1 MFQAVI
7 ESSAVVDWSS
17 LKPGS
22 LLLGVDAHAPVDVIA
37 SSAVSGTTSY
47 NVVYRR
53 IDGSTGIFVAD
64 ERTTGITLLDRAGRW
79 TFDGDPALFRLV
91 TEAHRIRLA
100 YLFDPLLA
108 VHTSLVEPLPHQITA
123 VYHELLTRQPLRY
136 LLADDPGAGKTI
148 MTGLFIREL
157 IARGDLQRCLIV
169 APGSLVEQWQDE
181 LETKFHL
188 RFAILTSD
196 QLEAGGA
203 RWFEEH
209 PLAIARLDKLSRD
222 EDLQARL
229 RHVTPWDLI
238 VVDEAHK
245 MSATVFGTEVKR
257 TKRYQLGQ
265 LLISLTRHFLLL
277 TATPHNGKEADFQ
290 LFLALLDPDRFEGK
304 YRAEHGHID
313 QRDVADL
320 MRRLVKED
328 LLRFDGRRLFPERR
342 ASTVDFALSPLERE
356 LYDAVTN
363 YVRNE
368 FNRADRLDSD
378 RRRGNVGFA
387 MTVLQRRLASSTAA
401 IAASL
406 TRRRERLEN
415 RLKAEPATATQP
427 AEVDLDDL
435 DDIDDLPDDEAEATT
450 EQVVDEATAART
462 IEELRAEID
471 LLRDLEA
478 LADRVRRDPNSDRKW
493 QQLAQILGGDILTDG
508 NFQRRKFVIFT
519 EHRDTLE
526 YLVRR
531 LRSLRGRHDAVVAI
545 HGGMHREARREAE
558 AGFKNDPAVEILVA
572 TDAAGE
578 GINLQRA
585 HLMANYDLPWN
596 PNRIEQRFGRIHRI
610 GQTEVCHL
618 WNLVALETREGDV
631 FHKLFEKVEKQREV
645 LGDGVFDILGMC
657 FRNESLRDL
666 LLEAIRYGDK
676 PEVRARSEER
686 LDNLLDVARAKQL
699 MEERALAADSMDL
712 RMVQE
717 VRAEMERIEA
727 RRLQPHFIRSFFL
740 EAFRRLGGSVRQ
752 AEAGRYEVTHVP
764 PAVRTHAQ
772 NVLAAPIP
780 RRYERI
786 AFEKTLLTGPPLAE
800 FVCPG
805 HPLLDSVVALTVGTL
820 EEAVRNGVTLV
831 DPTDTGREPRLLFI
845 FESTLQD
852 ARTGRDGRNET
863 VSRELHFV
871 ERRADGSTK
880 SAGYAPHLDYR
891 APTSEEASSLKGSS
905 ATVSGADAEE
915 AAHAFATTTLLP
927 NQLAEVEARTR
938 SRVERVRAAVR
949 DRLTKEITFRETRAM
964 QLQADERAGKQIRVN
979 WRREEQWA
987 DELRTRLN
995 RRMDD
1000 LSNQE
1005 RLSALP
1011 PRLLGCAVVVPIGYF
1026 AAEANA
1032 PDTAA
1037 RAEVE
1042 RLAMAAV
1049 MRAERALG
1057 FEPRDVSADNL
1068 GYDIESAIPNSGR
1081 LRFIEVKGRDAEA
1094 PVITVT
1100 KNEILTALNKP
1111 EDFILA
1117 LVPVKPSAAAAPR
1130 YLRRPFGKEPD
1141 FGATSVNYDFD
1152 ELLSRA
1158 TNPS

>member
-1 MFQAVI
+1 VI
-7 ESSAVVDWSS
+7 DSRAVVDWST
-17 LKPGS
+17 LKAGS
-22 LLLGVDAHAPVDVIA
+22 LLLGVDARGPVEVIA
-37 SSAVSGTTSY
+37 SSAVSGTASY

-79 TFDGDPALFRLV
+79 TFDGDPVLFRLV

-304 YRAEHGHID
+304 YREEHGHID

-415 RLKAEPATATQP
+415 RLKGEPATATQAP
-427 AEVDLDDL
+427 EVELDDL
-435 DDIDDLPDDEAEATT
+435 DDIDDLPDAEAEATT

-462 IEELRAEID
+462 LEELRAEIE
-471 LLRDLEA
+471 LLKELEA

-493 QQLAQILGGDILTDG
+493 QQLAQIMGGEILTDG

-545 HGGMHREARREAE
+545 HGGMHREARKQAE
-558 AGFKNDPAVEILVA
+558 EGFKNDPTVEILVA

-610 GQTEVCHL
+610 GQTQVCHL

-631 FHKLFEKVEKQREV
+631 FRRLFEKVEKQREV

-740 EAFRRLGGSVRQ
+740 EAFRKLGGSVRQ

-772 NVLAAPIP
+772 NVLAAQIP

-786 AFEKTLLTGPPLAE
+786 AFEKTLLGGPPLAD

-831 DPTDTGREPRLLFI
+831 DPTDPGREPRLLFI

-852 ARTGRDGRNET
+852 ARTGRDGKNET

-891 APTSEEASSLKGSS
+891 APTSEERASLEGSS
-905 ATVSGADAEE
+905 PITIGANTEE

-927 NQLAEVEARTR
+927 NQLAEVETRTR

-949 DRLTKEITFRETRAM
+949 DRLTKEITFREARAM

-987 DELRTRLN
+987 DELRARLN

-1011 PRLLGCAVVVPIGYF
+1011 PRLLGCAVVVPIGCF
-1026 AAEANA
+1026 AAEPSA

-1042 RLAMAAV
+1042 RLAMEAV
-1049 MRAERALG
+1049 MRMERALG
-1057 FEPRDVSADNL
+1057 FEPRDVSTDNL

-1081 LRFIEVKGRDAEA
+1081 LRFIEVKGRNAEA
-1094 PVITVT
+1094 PAITVT

-1111 EDFILA
+1111 DDFILA
-1117 LVPVKPSAAAAPR
+1117 LVPVTRGKDAAPR

-1141 FGATSVNYDFD
+1141 FGATSVNYHFD
-1152 ELLSRA
+1152 DLLARA
-1158 TNPS
+1158 TDPS

>member
-1 MFQAVI
+1 VI
-7 ESSAVVDWSS
+7 DSHAVVDRST

-22 LLLGVDAHAPVDVIA
+22 LLVGVDARGPVEVIA

-53 IDGSTGIFVAD
+53 VDGSTGIFVAD
-64 ERTTGITLLDRAGRW
+64 ERTTGITLLDRARRW

-265 LLISLTRHFLLL
+265 LLVTLTRHFLLL
-277 TATPHNGKEADFQ
+277 SATPHNGKEADFQ
-290 LFLALLDPDRFEGK
+290 LFLGLLDPDRFEGK
-304 YRAEHGHID
+304 YREEHGHID
-313 QRDVADL
+313 QREVADL

-356 LYDAVTN
+356 LYEAVTN

-427 AEVDLDDL
+427 KEIDLDDL
-435 DDIDDLPDDEAEATT
+435 DDIDDLPDAEAEATT

-462 IEELRAEID
+462 LDELRAEIE
-471 LLRDLEA
+471 LLKDLEA
-478 LADRVRRDPNSDRKW
+478 LADRVRRDPDSDRKW
-493 QQLAQILGGDILTDG
+493 QQLAQILGGDILIDG

-545 HGGMHREARREAE
+545 HGGMHREARKEAE

-578 GINLQRA
+578 GINLQRG

-596 PNRIEQRFGRIHRI
+596 PNRIEQRFGRIQRI

-631 FHKLFEKVEKQREV
+631 FHKLFEKVEKQREA

-752 AEAGRYEVTHVP
+752 AEEGRYEVTHVP
-764 PAVRTHAQ
+764 PALRTHAQ
-772 NVLAAPIP
+772 NALAAQIP

-786 AFEKTLLTGPPLAE
+786 AFEKTLLAEPPLAE

-820 EEAVRNGVTLV
+820 EEAVRSGVTLI
-831 DPTDTGREPRLLFI
+831 DPADRGREPRLLFI

-871 ERRADGSTK
+871 EQRADGSTK
-880 SAGYAPHLDYR
+880 TAGYAPHLDYR
-891 APTSEEASSLKGSS
+891 APTSEERSSLEGSS
-905 ATVSGADAEE
+905 AIAIGSDAEQ
-915 AAHAFATTTLLP
+915 AAHAFAMTTLLP
-927 NQLAEVEARTR
+927 NQVAEVEARTR

-1011 PRLLGCAVVVPIGYF
+1011 PRLLGCAVILPIGFF
-1026 AAEANA
+1026 ADESNA
-1032 PDTAA
+1032 PDAAA

-1042 RLAMAAV
+1042 RLAMEAV
-1049 MRAERALG
+1049 MRAEHALG

-1081 LRFIEVKGRDAEA
+1081 LRFIEVKGRNAEA

-1117 LVPVKPSAAAAPR
+1117 LVPVAPGAVAAAR

-1152 ELLSRA
+1152 DLLARA
-1158 TNPS
+1158 TDPS

>member
-1 MFQAVI
+1 MI
-7 ESSAVVDWSS
+7 EDRTAIDWSRVAS
-17 LKPGS
+17 GT
-22 LLLGVDAHAPVDVIA
+22 LLLGVDAHGPVEVIA
-37 SSAVSGTTSY
+37 SSQIGRTTSF

-53 IDGSTGIFVAD
+53 SDGTTGIFVAD
-64 ERTTGITLLDRAGRW
+64 EKSSNITLLDKARRW
-79 TFDGDPALFRLV
+79 TFDGDAALFRLV
-91 TEAHRIRLA
+91 TEAQRIRLA

-169 APGSLVEQWQDE
+169 APGALVEQWQDE
-181 LETKFHL
+181 LESKFHL
-188 RFAILTSD
+188 RFAILTTD
-196 QLEAGGA
+196 QLEASGGA

-238 VVDEAHK
+238 AVDEAHK
-245 MSATVFGTEVKR
+245 MSATLFGSEVKR

-277 TATPHNGKEADFQ
+277 TATPHSGKEADFQ

-304 YRAEHGHID
+304 YRKEHGQID
-313 QRDVADL
+313 HRDVADI

-342 ASTVDFALSPLERE
+342 ANTVGFELSPPERE
-356 LYDAVTN
+356 LYDEVTA

-368 FNRADRLDSD
+368 FNRAERLDSD

-401 IAASL
+401 IEASL

-415 RLKAEPATATQP
+415 RLRAGPAAATAP
-427 AEVDLDDL
+427 PEVDLDDL
-435 DDIDDLPDDEAEATT
+435 DEVDDLPEAEAEATV

-462 IEELRAEID
+462 IEELRAEIAH
-471 LLRDLEA
+471 LKDLEA
-478 LADRVRRDPNSDRKW
+478 LAKRVRRNPNSDRKW
-493 QQLAQILGGDILTDG
+493 LELSKILSGDILTDS
-508 NFQRRKFVIFT
+508 NMRRRKFVIFT
-519 EHRDTLE
+519 EHRDTLS
-526 YLVRR
+526 YLVER
-531 LRSLRGRHDAVVAI
+531 LRWLRGRHDAVVTI
-545 HGGMHREARREAE
+545 HGGMHREERKAAE
-558 AGFKNDPAVEILVA
+558 TAFKNDPDVEILVA

-618 WNLVALETREGDV
+618 WNFVALDTREGDV
-631 FHKLFEKVEKQREV
+631 FAQLFDKIENQRKV
-645 LGDGVFDILGMC
+645 LGDGIFDILGMF

-666 LLEAIRYGDK
+666 LIEAIRYGES
-676 PEVRARSEER
+676 PAVRARSQER
-686 LDNLLDVARAKQL
+686 LDNLLDVTRAREL
-699 MEERALAADSMDL
+699 MEERALAADTMDW

-717 VRAEMERIEA
+717 VRSEMERAEA

-752 AEAGRYEVTHVP
+752 AEAGRYEITHVP
-764 PAVRTHAQ
+764 PEIRSHAQ
-772 NVLAAPIP
+772 QTAGMRLP

-786 AFEKTLLTGPPLAE
+786 AFEKTLLEGPPIAE

-805 HPLLDSVVALTVGTL
+805 HPLLDSVVDLVLRKFGDD
-820 EEAVRNGVTLV
+820 VRSGARLI
-831 DPTDTGREPRLLFI
+831 DPSDPSGDPRLLFI
-845 FESTLQD
+845 FESTVQD
-852 ARTGRDGRNET
+852 ARTTREGRNET

-871 ERRADGSTK
+871 ERHADGSSRT
-880 SAGYAPHLDYR
+880 AGFAPHLDYR
-891 APTSEEASSLKGSS
+891 PPTEEESRSLQGLAVKEMAGDVEDT
-905 ATVSGADAEE
+905 AQ
-915 AAHAFATTTLLP
+915 AFATTTLLP
-927 NQLAEVEARTR
+927 KQLGEVEDRTKA
-938 SRVERVRAAVR
+938 RVERVRAAVR
-949 DRLTKEITFRETRAM
+949 DRLTREIMFREARAL
-964 QLQADERAGKQIRVN
+964 QLQADERAGKQIKLN
-979 WRREEQWA
+979 WQREQQWA
-987 DELRTRLN
+987 DELRARLEH
-995 RRMDD
+995 RMED
-1000 LSNQE
+1000 LANQE

-1011 PRLLGCAVVVPIGYF
+1011 PRLLGCALVVPTGYF
-1026 AAEANA
+1026 NGSPSQADAI
-1032 PDTAA
+1032 T
-1037 RAEVE
+1037 RAEIE
-1042 RLAMAAV
+1042 RLAMDAV
-1049 MRAERALG
+1049 FRVERALG
-1057 FEPRDVSADNL
+1057 FEPRDVSAENF
-1068 GYDIESAIPNSGR
+1068 GYDIESLIPNSGR
-1081 LRFIEVKGRDAEA
+1081 LRFLEVKGRDSAA
-1094 PVITVT
+1094 PTVTIT

-1111 EDFILA
+1111 DDFILA
-1117 LVPVKPSAAAAPR
+1117 LVPMSRDTEPRVK
-1130 YLRRPFGKEPD
+1130 YLRRPFVKEPD

-1152 ELLSRA
+1152 ELTARA
-1158 TNPS
+1158 ADPT

>member
-1 MFQAVI
+1 VI
-7 ESSAVVDWSS
+7 DNRAEVDWST
-17 LKPGS
+17 LEPGS
-22 LLLGVDAHAPVDVIA
+22 LLLGVDAHGPVDVIA
-37 SSAVSGTTSY
+37 SSAVGGTTSY

-53 IDGSTGIFVAD
+53 GDGSTGIFVAD
-64 ERTTGITLLDRAGRW
+64 EHTTGIKLLDRATRW
-79 TFDGDPALFRLV
+79 SFDGDPALFRLV

-123 VYHELLTRQPLRY
+123 VYHELLTRQPLRF

-188 RFAILTSD
+188 RFSILTSD
-196 QLEAGGA
+196 QLEASGA

-222 EDLQARL
+222 EELQARL

-245 MSATVFGTEVKR
+245 MSATVFGAEVKR

-265 LLISLTRHFLLL
+265 LLMSLTRHFLLL
-277 TATPHNGKEADFQ
+277 SATPHNGKEADFQ

-304 YRAEHGHID
+304 YREDHGHID

-363 YVRNE
+363 YVRTE
-368 FNRADRLDSD
+368 FNRADRLDN

-415 RLKAEPATATQP
+415 RLKTEPSTATQP
-427 AEVDLDDL
+427 VEVDLDEL
-435 DDIDDLPDDEAEATT
+435 DDIDDLPEAEAEAAT
-450 EQVVDEATAART
+450 EKIVDEATAART
-462 IEELRAEID
+462 VEELRLEIE
-471 LLRDLEA
+471 LLKELEA
-478 LADRVRRDPNSDRKW
+478 LADRVRRDPDSDRKW
-493 QQLAQILGGDILTDG
+493 QQLAQIMGGDILTDG

-526 YLVRR
+526 HLVRR

-545 HGGMHREARREAE
+545 HGGMHREARKQAE
-558 AGFKNDPAVEILVA
+558 EGFKNDPTVEILVA

-631 FHKLFEKVEKQREV
+631 FRRLFEKVEKQREV

-676 PEVRARSEER
+676 PEVRERSDER
-686 LDNLLDVARAKQL
+686 LDNLLDVTRAKQL

-712 RMVQE
+712 RMVRE

-740 EAFRRLGGSVRQ
+740 EAFRKLGGSIRKT
-752 AEAGRYEVTHVP
+752 ETGRYEVTHVP
-764 PAVRTHAQ
+764 PSVRTHAQ

-780 RRYERI
+780 RRYGRI
-786 AFEKTLLTGPPLAE
+786 AFEKTLLSVPPATE
-800 FVCPG
+800 FICPG

-820 EEAVRNGVTLV
+820 EEAVRSGVTLV
-831 DPTDTGREPRLLFI
+831 DPTDPGREPRLLFV

-891 APTSEEASSLKGSS
+891 AMTNEEASSLEGSS
-905 ATVSGADAEE
+905 AIAIGADAEE
-915 AAHAFATTTLLP
+915 AAQAFATTKLLP
-927 NQLAEVEARTR
+927 NQLSEVETRTH

-1011 PRLLGCAVVVPIGYF
+1011 PRLLGCAMVLPIGYF
-1026 AAEANA
+1026 APESNA
-1032 PDTAA
+1032 PNAAA

-1042 RLAMAAV
+1042 RLAMEAV
-1049 MRAERALG
+1049 MHAERALG
-1057 FEPRDVSADNL
+1057 FDPRDVSAQNV

-1081 LRFIEVKGRDAEA
+1081 LRFIEVKGRNAEA
-1094 PVITVT
+1094 SVITVT

-1111 EDFILA
+1111 DDFILA
-1117 LVPVKPSAAAAPR
+1117 LVPVAPSATAEPR

-1141 FGATSVNYDFD
+1141 FGATSVNYAFD
-1152 ELLSRA
+1152 DLLARA
-1158 TNPS
+1158 TDPS

>member
-1 MFQAVI
+1 MIDAQNAI
-7 ESSAVVDWSS
+7 DWST

-22 LLLGVDAHAPVDVIA
+22 LLVGVDAHGPVDVIA
-37 SSAVSGTTSY
+37 SSAVGGTTSY

-64 ERTTGITLLDRAGRW
+64 ERTTGVTLLDRAGRW
-79 TFDGDPALFRLV
+79 TFDGDSALFRLV

-157 IARGDLQRCLIV
+157 VARGDLQRCLIV

-265 LLISLTRHFLLL
+265 LLISLARHFLLL

-304 YRAEHGHID
+304 YREEHGHID

-415 RLKAEPATATQP
+415 RLKAEPATVMQP

-435 DDIDDLPDDEAEATT
+435 DDIDDLPDAEAEATT

-462 IEELRAEID
+462 IEELRAEIE
-471 LLRDLEA
+471 LLKELEA

-519 EHRDTLE
+519 EHRYTLE

-545 HGGMHREARREAE
+545 HGGMHREARKAAE
-558 AGFKNDPAVEILVA
+558 DGFKNDPTVEILVA

-699 MEERALAADSMDL
+699 MQERALAADSMDL

-740 EAFRRLGGSVRQ
+740 EAFRKLGGSVRQ

-786 AFEKTLLTGPPLAE
+786 AFEKTLLAGPPLAE

-820 EEAVRNGVTLV
+820 EEAVRSGVTLV
-831 DPTDTGREPRLLFI
+831 DPTDPGRETRLLFI

-891 APTSEEASSLKGSS
+891 APTDEERSILKGSS
-905 ATVSGADAEE
+905 ATAIGADAEE
-915 AAHAFATTTLLP
+915 SAHAFATTTLLP

-995 RRMDD
+995 RRIDD

-1011 PRLLGCAVVVPIGYF
+1011 PRLLGCAVVLPVGYF
-1026 AAEANA
+1026 ATESNL
-1032 PDTAA
+1032 PDAAA
-1037 RAEVE
+1037 RAKVE
-1042 RLAMAAV
+1042 RLAMDAV
-1049 MRAERALG
+1049 MRVERALG
-1057 FEPRDVSADNL
+1057 FEPRDVSADNF

-1081 LRFIEVKGRDAEA
+1081 LRFIEVKGRNAEA
-1094 PVITVT
+1094 AIITVT

-1117 LVPVKPSAAAAPR
+1117 LVPVTPGTEAMPR

-1152 ELLSRA
+1152 DLLSRA